1 MKDHPD
7 YVNPNAISE
16 KKIKFWSSI
25 IVESPKILKKNQKN
39 QLE

>member
-7 YVNPNAISE
+7 YVDPNAINE

-25 IVESPKILKKNQKN
+25 IESPCPKKLK
-39 QLE
+39 